1 MNRTHCSFL
10 LVLSTAMLCAQA
22 QNPANLPPNTTPP
35 TFPQTERVDPDHTV
49 QSSETLTTPEVEK
62 LVQKGLRSDPAL
74 ANSKIVARATDAS
87 IVMSGKVS
95 DENQHRTAL
104 LIAKSC
110 AGEREIID
118 RITVGGNE

>member
-1 MNRTHCSFL
+1 MNRARCIFAFVVFS
-10 LVLSTAMLCAQA
+10 AMVCAQA

-35 TFPQTERVDPDHTV
+35 TFPQTENVDPDHTAA
-49 QSSETLTTPEVEK
+49 SGKSLTSPEVEK
-62 LVQKGLRSDPAL
+62 LIQNNLRSDPTL
-74 ANSKIVARATDAS
+74 ANSKIVAKATDAS

-95 DENQHRTAL
+95 DEKRHRAAL

-118 RITVGGNE
+118 HITVAGSE